1 MLSNINLAD
10 DAGIPSQNHHV
21 TKPALFIACAKDYV
35 AVPKLQE
42 EGMRPWVGDLRV
54 KELDS
59 AHWVQLQRREEVNH
73 ALQEFFNEVEG

>member
-10 DAGIPSQNHHV
+10 DAAIPPQNRHI

-35 AVPKLQE
+35 AVPRLQE
-42 EGMRPWVGDLRV
+42 EGMRPWVADLRV

-59 AHWVQLQRREEVNH
+59 AHWVQLQRREEVNR
-73 ALQEFFNEVEG
+73 ALQKFFNEVQG